1 MSTSSDGSKGLS
13 WLGLIRLPSPWP
25 VQQRAVFARGDMRM
39 STIELAWLPDRRI
52 EGIVAL
58 TSGQV
63 WISNSCQI
71 ATISD
76 EPHEIILVF
85 TVNEAG
91 NAKWRISGRDA
102 NANAE
107 EIRAH
112 PRPAS
117 ARSAPPLTRDDVG
130 IEKARVDREDRLKK
144 ETSKAGSVGLDRSR
158 MWNMLDERIRH
169 LPTATSRARANGAN
183 DLGHLA
189 VLLRQLLAPGR
200 GNDLL
205 FLCAADVKLSLLI
218 WGRPPVAPNL
228 WTPRELFRSKV
239 ASPQKKNLEKTGVWA
254 TLEFFELEPR
264 DFQTHCMD
272 LETWLN
278 RSDGWIV
285 DRDASALMIIKEVA
299 DKFGAHADHHDFER
313 IDILRN
319 TELLGHELATLFL
332 VPLAERIARIG
343 EDLLSR
349 KSR

>member
-1 MSTSSDGSKGLS
+1 MSTSSDGSEGLS
-13 WLGLIRLPSPWP
+13 WCGVIELPSHWP
-25 VQQRAVFARGDMRM
+25 VQQRAVFARYDTGLL
-39 STIELAWLPDRRI
+39 TAELAWLPDRRI
-52 EGIVAL
+52 EGVVTS

-63 WISNSCQI
+63 WVTNSCQI

-76 EPHEIILVF
+76 QPHMIILTF
-85 TVNEAG
+85 MVNAVG
-91 NAKWRISGRDA
+91 NSTWQILGRDA
-102 NANAE
+102 NANAP
-107 EIRAH
+107 EISASSKS
-112 PRPAS
+112 S
-117 ARSAPPLTRDDVG
+117 ARITARQLDKDDAG
-130 IEKARVDREDRLKK
+130 IEKARIDREGRLKE
-144 ETSKAGSVGLDRSR
+144 ETANAKNVAQFKTR

-169 LPTATSRARANGAN
+169 LPTATSRACANGAN
-183 DLGHLA
+183 DLGHLS
-189 VLLRQLLAPGR
+189 VLLRKLLAPGR

-205 FLCAADVKLSLLI
+205 FLCAADVNMSLPI
-218 WGRPPVAPNL
+218 WVRPPAAPNL

-254 TLEFFELEPR
+254 TLEFFELEPG

-272 LETWLN
+272 LETWLH

-285 DRDASALMIIKEVA
+285 DRDAPALIIIKEVA
-299 DKFGAHADHHDFER
+299 DKLGAHADRHDFER